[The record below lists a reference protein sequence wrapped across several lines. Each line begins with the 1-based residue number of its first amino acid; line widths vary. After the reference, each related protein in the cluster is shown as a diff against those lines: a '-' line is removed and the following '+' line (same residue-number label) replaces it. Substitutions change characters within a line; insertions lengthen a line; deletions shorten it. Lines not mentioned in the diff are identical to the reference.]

1 MKSEKTTGTRF
12 IMKSENEETVFGTNQ
27 TICGVSTARPD
38 MQSTNTPRCF
48 KNLSFRTALFAVL
61 LIQNS
66 AILLILLLTLNG
78 LLVSFDYEGI
88 YSLFILIP
96 GPLSS
101 WCALLATWRILGMFP
116 SITNGWV
123 CIVLIPGIFNML
135 FGSIQ
140 TIILFF
146 MVRRIVRWF
155 QK

>member
-1 MKSEKTTGTRF
+1 MD
-12 IMKSENEETVFGTNQ
+12 
-27 TICGVSTARPD
+27 A
-38 MQSTNTPRCF
+38 STNTPQPF
-48 KNLSFRTALFAVL
+48 NNHSFITALKVFL
-61 LIQNS
+61 LVQNS

-135 FGSIQ
+135 FGSLQ
-140 TIILFF
+140 TIVLFF
-146 MVRRIVRWF
+146 MFRRLVRWF
-155 QK
+155 RE